1 MRSIRTWRTAA
12 CVENEVTWSY
22 PPCGGMVCDEHASL
36 EARCR
41 FNGCTEPIMT
51 RRLKIVAEDCIALF
65 DALQGDREQ
74 RFSSLFQI
82 KGFRG
87 LEGDARE
94 TGHTRR
100 FTDDPLSDGQF
111 ITDCRPFDAHTLRAR
126 VAPRGAALTRR
137 ASATRCGT
145 GATPGGT
152 GTPAPSADNDAACG
166 APSGGRT
173 GDVPLCGSGSA
184 WKTAILR

>member
-74 RFSSLFQI
+74 RSSGLFRTE
-82 KGFRG
+82 GCRG
-87 LEGDARE
+87 VEGDPRE

-145 GATPGGT
+145 GATSGGT